1 LAKHIYEEILQLV
14 FLGRSMKAIHILLIA
29 ICFSMITFSLF
40 GNACSALGQDEA
52 AASGYWNN
60 PNHYPGSSGTFTITF
75 ISNSSDQLTIYY
87 VGVHFDWMASDVFVG
102 LNLQNSPVNV
112 TSHGSH
118 TFESMIILIPANA
131 SLGSHSYYIGIDG
144 TQGANNAIFSWD
156 SQPFSILIQASTQPT
171 PTPTQ
176 SPTNG
181 GSDQINL
188 LLLIV
193 GAAIIAVVVVL
204 LLVMILKRKRK
215 PSQEPIVTPTQT
227 VTSPPQPVTPT
238 QPKETEVSQPSLS
251 GDTVTRLEKLK
262 ELKDKKL
269 ITEEEY
275 EKKKDEILSQ
285 V

>member
-1 LAKHIYEEILQLV
+1 
-14 FLGRSMKAIHILLIA
+14 MKATQILLIVT
-29 ICFSMITFSLF
+29 CFSMLTLSLF
-40 GNACSALGQDEA
+40 GNTCFALGQDEG
-52 AASGYWNN
+52 AASAYWNN
-60 PNHYPGSSGTFTITF
+60 QNHYPGSSGTLTITF

-87 VGVHFDWMASDVFVG
+87 VGVHFDWMSSDGFVG

-112 TSHGSH
+112 TSHGSR
-118 TFESMIILIPANA
+118 TFDPMIINFPANV
-131 SLGSHSYYIGIDG
+131 SLGSHSYYIGMDG
-144 TQGANNAIFSWD
+144 TQGSNNAPFSWD

-176 SPTNG
+176 SPTPG

-215 PSQEPIVTPTQT
+215 PSRETVEIPTQT
-227 VTSPPQPVTPT
+227 VTPPPQPVAPT
-238 QPKETEVSQPSLS
+238 QPAATAVLQPSIS
-251 GDTVTRLEKLK
+251 EDAVKRLEKLK
-262 ELKDKKL
+262 ELKDKNL

>member
-1 LAKHIYEEILQLV
+1 MLTL
-14 FLGRSMKAIHILLIA
+14 
-29 ICFSMITFSLF
+29 SLF
-40 GNACSALGQDEA
+40 GNTCFALGQDEA

-60 PNHYPGSSGTFTITF
+60 QNHYPGSSGTLTITF

-87 VGVHFDWMASDVFVG
+87 VGVHFDWMASDAFVG

-112 TSHGSH
+112 TSHGSR
-118 TFESMIILIPANA
+118 TFDPMIINIPANV
-131 SLGSHSYYIGIDG
+131 SLGSHSYYFGIDG

-156 SQPFSILIQASTQPT
+156 SQPFSILIQASTTPTPT

-181 GSDQINL
+181 GSDQTNL

-204 LLVMILKRKRK
+204 LLVMIRKRKRK
-215 PSQEPIVTPTQT
+215 PSREMVEIPT
-227 VTSPPQPVTPT
+227 QPVTPPPQPMAPT
-238 QPKETEVSQPSLS
+238 QPAATVASQPSIS
-251 GDTVTRLEKLK
+251 EDTVKRLEKLK

>member
-1 LAKHIYEEILQLV
+1 
-14 FLGRSMKAIHILLIA
+14 MKATQILLIA

-40 GNACSALGQDEA
+40 SNTCFALEQEEA

-60 PNHYPGSSGTFTITF
+60 QNHYPGSSGTLTITF

-118 TFESMIILIPANA
+118 TFDPMIIPIPANV
-131 SLGSHSYYIGIDG
+131 SVGSHSYYIGIDG
-144 TQGANNAIFSWD
+144 IQGTNNAVFSWD
-156 SQPFSILIQASTQPT
+156 SQPFSLLIASQQPT

-176 SPTNG
+176 SPATG

-204 LLVMILKRKRK
+204 LLVMILKRKRGR
-215 PSQEPIVTPTQT
+215 PQEPVVTPIEP
-227 VTSPPQPVTPT
+227 VTPSPQPVIPT
-238 QPKETEVSQPSLS
+238 QPTATEVSQPSLS
-251 GDTVTRLEKLK
+251 GDTVKRLEKLK

>member
-1 LAKHIYEEILQLV
+1 
-14 FLGRSMKAIHILLIA
+14 MKATQILLIVT
-29 ICFSMITFSLF
+29 CFSMLTLSLF
-40 GNACSALGQDEA
+40 GNTCFALGQDEA

-60 PNHYPGSSGTFTITF
+60 QNHYPGSSGTFTITF

-87 VGVHFDWMASDVFVG
+87 VGVHFDWMASDGFVG

-112 TSHGSH
+112 TSHGSR
-118 TFESMIILIPANA
+118 TFDPMIINFPANV
-131 SLGSHSYYIGIDG
+131 SLGSHSYYIGMDG
-144 TQGANNAIFSWD
+144 TQGSNNAPFSWD

-171 PTPTQ
+171 PTPT
-176 SPTNG
+176 PTQAPTDG

-193 GAAIIAVVVVL
+193 GAAIIAVVVIL

-215 PSQEPIVTPTQT
+215 PSRETVEIPT
-227 VTSPPQPVTPT
+227 QPVTPPP
-238 QPKETEVSQPSLS
+238 QPMAPTRPAATAVSQPSIS
-251 GDTVTRLEKLK
+251 ADTVKRLEKLK
-262 ELKDKKL
+262 ELKDKNL